1 MTFSNINVSNPNSG
15 LGDKLRDAF
24 IIVNDNFDLVGDM
37 VTPEQ
42 LSATLSNYA
51 TVEYVDD
58 LEGSLQ
64 AQLDDFDSRVYN
76 DELNLAALQTDVTNL
91 GLLVDGKASLTQL
104 NNSVADINNTI
115 AALQIV
121 VDNKIDDAPADG
133 RTYGRKDENWVEVTG
148 GGALPYKS
156 YVALL
161 SQRGTDDP
169 TAIELYTDLGV
180 NISYKYDD
188 VGVYKIEADA
198 PYFSKNKTICFYTA
212 YDRKGDAS
220 YVIQVHFQ
228 WWNEALIKIYTEGQ
242 DDKLRNTSIE
252 IRVY

>member
-1 MTFSNINVSNPNSG
+1 MTFSNINTSTPNSG

-24 IIVNDNFDLVGDM
+24 NIVNYNFSQIEDQVSLTQLNTILGSYSTITYTNSKD
-37 VTPEQ
+37 TILQ
-42 LSATLSNYA
+42 NQINGLSASYSILSGS
-51 TVEYVDD
+51 VS
-58 LEGSLQ
+58 SLQ
-64 AQLDDFDSRVYN
+64 TQ
-76 DELNLAALQTDVTNL
+76 VTSL
-91 GLLVDGKASLTQL
+91 GLLVDGKATITQL

-121 VDNKIDDAPADG
+121 VDSKIDDAPRDG
-133 RTYGRKDENWVEVTG
+133 RTYGRQDENWVEVTG

-180 NISYKYDD
+180 NISYRYED
-188 VGVYKIEADA
+188 VGVYKIITNA
-198 PYFSKNKTICFYTA
+198 PYFSKNKTIIFYTA
-212 YDRKGDAS
+212 YDRKEDAG
-220 YVIQVHFQ
+220 YVIPVHFQ
-228 WWNEALIKIYTEGQ
+228 WWNEALIYIYTDLDNE
-242 DDKLRNTSIE
+242 LRNASIE